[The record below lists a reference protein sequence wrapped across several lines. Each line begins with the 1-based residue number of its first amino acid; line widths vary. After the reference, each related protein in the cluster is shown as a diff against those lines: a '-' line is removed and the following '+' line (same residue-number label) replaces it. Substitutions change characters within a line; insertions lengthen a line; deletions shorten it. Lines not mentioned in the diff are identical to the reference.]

1 VQSAALIADFTRAH
15 PGVAITVREGAAVGL
30 LAQLRDGALDLVSA
44 LVDPDGLDGL
54 EGVRLLDAELVVV
67 AALDHRFARARRVP
81 VERLAGEPL
90 ITSAAGS
97 ALRDALHAL
106 VPDGHTVAEA
116 NELETVC
123 ELTARGLGVTLLPR
137 SVVPS
142 HGGRLAIRPLK
153 PRHTLPVSLIWRA
166 RERPTPAANA
176 FREHALSTIR
186 S

>member
-1 VQSAALIADFTRAH
+1 
-15 PGVAITVREGAAVGL
+15 
-30 LAQLRDGALDLVSA
+30 
-44 LVDPDGLDGL
+44 
-54 EGVRLLDAELVVV
+54 
-67 AALDHRFARARRVP
+67 
-81 VERLAGEPL
+81 
-90 ITSAAGS
+90 
-97 ALRDALHAL
+97 
-106 VPDGHTVAEA
+106 
-116 NELETVC
+116 VC